1 MLQIR
6 SARTDD
12 ADFLGWVILTA
23 ARGHLE
29 RGWYDVVLQRDDAF
43 CLEYCSELAGAAARS
58 WWHWSLFSVAEVDGR
73 PAAALCGFGD
83 HSVYAVSSAAMAE
96 ASQKMGLSQE
106 EHARLWPRGAFIL
119 ACTTSEDGA
128 WAIENMATL
137 PEYRGTGVTQT
148 LLKHDFERARA
159 AGYRCVEI
167 SFFIGNQLADHAYIK
182 AGFEFAEEKCSPEF
196 QSSLGVPGLRRLA
209 RDI

>member
-29 RGWYDVVLQRDDAF
+29 RGWFDVVLQRHDAF
-43 CLEYCSELAGAAARS
+43 CLEYCSKLAGAAARS
-58 WWHWSLFSVAEVDGR
+58 RWHRSLFSVAEVDGR

-83 HSVYAVSSAAMAE
+83 RFLYAASSGAMAE
-96 ASQKMGLSQE
+96 ASQKMGLSEE

-119 ACTTSEDGA
+119 SCTTSEEGA
-128 WAIENMATL
+128 WTIENMATL
-137 PEYRGTGVTQT
+137 PEYCRTGATQA
-148 LLKHDFERARA
+148 LLCNELERARA
-159 AGYRCVEI
+159 AGYTPVQV
-167 SFFIGNQLADHAYIK
+167 SFFVGNRPPSRHISRPD
-182 AGFEFAEEKCSPEF
+182 
-196 QSSLGVPGLRRLA
+196 SSLPKKSAPLKFNLASTCPG
-209 RDI
+209 